1 MRAVVFTGAGGNEVV
16 RVEQRADPEP
26 SGGEVM
32 IAVRF
37 AGLNPADLAQRSGRY
52 PAPPGSPADV
62 PGLELAGT
70 VVATGKGVLGLQP
83 GERVLGLVGGGGLAD
98 RVIAHE
104 RHLVGVPDTLGERE
118 AAAVPEAFVTAHD
131 ALAQGGL
138 RLGALVVVN
147 GANGGVGTAA
157 VQIAATAGARVLAVV
172 RSEEVRAEVAKLGA
186 EVFAPELAVEEAR
199 ARGGADLVLEL
210 VGASSLEGDLRS
222 LAPQGHIV
230 VVGTGAGADATLDL
244 RRLMARRATITGTG
258 LRVRPLEQ
266 KAAAL
271 QAFAREVLPHLAS
284 GRMRPLVDTVFPASA
299 AAAAFDRLEARGKLG
314 KVLLDFEG

>member
-1 MRAVVFTGAGGNEVV
+1 MRAVAFTGAGGNEVV
-16 RVEQRADPEP
+16 QLEQRADPEP
-26 SGGEVM
+26 TGNDVL

-37 AGLNPADLAQRSGRY
+37 AGLNPADLAQRAGRY

-62 PGLELAGT
+62 PGLEVAGT
-70 VVATGKGVLGLQP
+70 VLAVGDGVIGVQP
-83 GERVLGLVGGGGLAD
+83 GDRVFGLVGGGGLAD

-104 RHLVGVPDTLGERE
+104 RHLVTVPDTLGERE

-131 ALAQGGL
+131 ALVQGGL

-172 RSEEVRAEVAKLGA
+172 RSEELRSEVARLGSDA
-186 EVFAPELAVEEAR
+186 VAPDVAVEETR

-210 VGASSLEGDLRS
+210 VGASNLEGDLRS

-230 VVGTGAGADATLDL
+230 VVGTGAGADAALDL
-244 RRLMARRATITGTG
+244 RQLMGRRATITGTG

-266 KAAAL
+266 KAAAV
-271 QAFAREVLPHLAS
+271 QAFAREVVPHLAT
-284 GRMRPLVDTVFPASA
+284 GRMRPLVDTVFPASE
-299 AAAAFDRLEARGKLG
+299 AAAAFDRLEAPGKLG
-314 KVLLDFEG
+314 KVLLDFGG